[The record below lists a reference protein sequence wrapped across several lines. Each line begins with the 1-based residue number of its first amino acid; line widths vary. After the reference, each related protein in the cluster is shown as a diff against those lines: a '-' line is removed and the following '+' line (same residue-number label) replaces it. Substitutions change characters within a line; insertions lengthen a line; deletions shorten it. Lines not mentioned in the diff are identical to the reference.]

1 MATATLTALERLRF
15 VAQALGCA
23 LLGAAALFGWALWDE
38 STRLPHGLTGAAP
51 PGLAFVLVLLSLGAI
66 GWNLGR
72 AVVPARVVASKD
84 HPRFAAGS
92 ALLSLGVV
100 FALPS
105 PMACITWPIAAGAL
119 AGAAYLILPALRAP
133 QSA

>member
-23 LLGAAALFGWALWDE
+23 LLGAAALFGWILWDE
-38 STRLPHGLTGAAP
+38 STRLPHGFAGDASPA
-51 PGLAFVLVLLSLGAI
+51 LAFVVVLLSLGAV

-72 AVVPARVVASKD
+72 AVAPARVVESKD
-84 HPRFAAGS
+84 HPRFAAGR
-92 ALLSLGVV
+92 ALLSIGVV

-105 PMACITWPIAAGAL
+105 PMACITWPIAAVAL
-119 AGAAYLILPALRAP
+119 AGAAYLIVSALRARP
-133 QSA
+133 RA